1 MKKAK
6 WGASLAFIAVALT
19 GCSSG
24 AGTVSVAEDGNTDF
38 RTGQPTTQ
46 VDSVSWYTFYR
57 PVLGLVSA
65 TWMDYPEL
73 MVNANLCESIV
84 RVEPDFSIVPGLTDF
99 EVSDDYTTYTYTIRN
114 GAAFWDGTPVTTDDI
129 IFSIGANTSA
139 PFGAGNF
146 QVAALIKSIDK
157 TSENSITIT
166 LTQPDLNFNASMG
179 GAAGKVY
186 QKAQAEQAGDT
197 WGNPEGGVMCSG
209 PYTLGQWDPASS
221 LTIIRNDNYWGPDF
235 DPLVKQ
241 VVFSWPQD
249 PTTLSNAFQS
259 GEIMGGWNIPPS
271 ILVPMQN
278 AGAGQMYVGSTESA
292 MQMYALIVS
301 NLTDGPLANPAMRQ
315 AISALID
322 RDAIASKVY
331 NGAAV
336 PLYALTTP
344 GSMSYE
350 KDAFAAANESAK
362 SSSATGTAAELAKQ
376 AGYDGTP
383 LVLALPAG
391 DSLATTTAK
400 AIQTDGENAG
410 ITIEILPMEASDY
423 AGLFFD
429 PAAREGIDLFF
440 TIYAPTVR
448 DPLQNYFETLVTGQ
462 VNNFNGYSNPEVD
475 SLINAARVSLDK
487 KFRAENVV
495 KAQEIFLKDMPYIT
509 ITSPRVT
516 VWEGEGITG
525 APTTFTWTN
534 SPWAALLGGK

>member
-1 MKKAK
+1 
-6 WGASLAFIAVALT
+6 
-19 GCSSG
+19 
-24 AGTVSVAEDGNTDF
+24 
-38 RTGQPTTQ
+38 
-46 VDSVSWYTFYR
+46 
-57 PVLGLVSA
+57 
-65 TWMDYPEL
+65 
-73 MVNANLCESIV
+73 
-84 RVEPDFSIVPGLTDF
+84 
-99 EVSDDYTTYTYTIRN
+99 
-114 GAAFWDGTPVTTDDI
+114 
-129 IFSIGANTSA
+129 
-139 PFGAGNF
+139 
-146 QVAALIKSIDK
+146 
-157 TSENSITIT
+157 
-166 LTQPDLNFNASMG
+166 
-179 GAAGKVY
+179 
-186 QKAQAEQAGDT
+186 
-197 WGNPEGGVMCSG
+197 
-209 PYTLGQWDPASS
+209 
-221 LTIIRNDNYWGPDF
+221 
-235 DPLVKQ
+235 
-241 VVFSWPQD
+241 
-249 PTTLSNAFQS
+249 
-259 GEIMGGWNIPPS
+259 
-271 ILVPMQN
+271 
-278 AGAGQMYVGSTESA
+278 
-292 MQMYALIVS
+292 
-301 NLTDGPLANPAMRQ
+301 
-315 AISALID
+315 
-322 RDAIASKVY
+322 
-331 NGAAV
+331 
-336 PLYALTTP
+336 
-344 GSMSYE
+344 MSYE
-350 KDAFAAANESAK
+350 KDTFAAANESAK

-475 SLINAARVSLDK
+475 SLINAARVSSDK

>member
-6 WGASLAFIAVALT
+6 GVTSLLLGALVLT

-24 AGTVSVAEDGNTDF
+24 AGNVIVAEDGNTDF
-38 RTGQPTTQ
+38 RTGQPTAQ

-84 RVEPDFSIVPGLTDF
+84 RVEPDFSVVPGLTDF
-99 EVSDDYTTYTYTIRN
+99 DVSDDYMTYTYTIRN
-114 GAAFWDGTPVTTDDI
+114 GAAFWDGTLVTTDDI
-129 IFSIGANTSA
+129 IFSIGANTSP

-146 QVAALIKSIDK
+146 QVAALIKSIVK

-166 LTQPDLNFNASMG
+166 LTQPDLNFNAIMG

-197 WGNPEGGVMCSG
+197 WGNPEGGIMCTG

-221 LTIIRNDNYWGPDF
+221 LTIVKNANYWGPDF
-235 DPLVKQ
+235 DPLVGE
-241 VVFSWPQD
+241 VVFTWPQD

-271 ILVPMQN
+271 IVVPMQN

-301 NLTDGPLANPAMRQ
+301 DLTQGPLADPAMRQ
-315 AISALID
+315 AIAALID
-322 RDAIASKVY
+322 REAISSKVY

-336 PLYALTTP
+336 PLYTLTTP

-350 KDAFAAANESAK
+350 KDSFAAANEVAK
-362 SSSATGTAAELAKQ
+362 SSSATGNASELATQ
-376 AGYDGTP
+376 AGYDGSK
-383 LVLALPAG
+383 LVLAIPAG

-429 PAAREGIDLFF
+429 PAARAGVDLFF
-440 TIYAPTVR
+440 TIYAPTLK

-462 VNNFNGYSNPEVD
+462 VNNFNGYSNPEID
-475 SLINAARVSLDK
+475 SLINEARVSLDK
-487 KFRAENVV
+487 KVRAANVL

-509 ITSPRVT
+509 IASPRIT
-516 VWEGEGITG
+516 VWEAEGITG
-525 APTTFTWTN
+525 SPTTFTWTN